1 MGFTREIIERRVLPA
16 VGVYVGAS
24 WVVVEILD
32 RLVERYFLSP
42 YLTDMVFWG
51 LFSLLPA
58 VVLLAW
64 THGRPGKDR
73 ATRAEKVGIPI
84 NVIATIGLLLTV
96 FGDKDMSATADM
108 VTMANELGQEEV
120 HYVPR
125 ESYRR
130 RIAVFFWDRSG
141 EGPELDWLQYGVTE
155 LLTQD
160 LQQNPFL
167 LVASPWDTRRVNFY
181 DEVKQ
186 AGFDDGLAVPLALKR
201 DIADDANFDYFID
214 GTISREDQQFRLTAR
229 VWETDSLEMMGE
241 LRVQG
246 WDLMSSMDDLSEDVR
261 RLLDT
266 PPGRGDLPLVE
277 TYGESQDALRHY
289 IGARNAI
296 LFENDRIS
304 ANQGFD
310 RALQADPHFVL
321 AWFMKSLSQWE
332 QGDAAG
338 AQEALEEAQKLS
350 YRLPERDQVLVK
362 MLTYRMGGEQDKLET
377 LLRMQTRIEG
387 DAASYNSLA
396 AFLMYSGELEEAKEY
411 FRRQMEIDS
420 SSTGALLH
428 LARLERA
435 TGDIDAAISHALE
448 YIDTEPDDLVPHIL
462 LGDLLLESGDMDAA
476 RDSYERAQILEDP
489 PQTATLKL
497 ALLAIRQGEWTQA
510 RNLIEEA
517 RELAASPAHAIAV
530 LQVEAYLESRLGRI
544 EKSIERVEQ
553 QVEFSRQVLTPVEQV
568 FTYNVPVIDANI
580 MLGRIDAAE
589 GALAEAK
596 QALNPPLD
604 QFLSFSEVRV
614 AAYQGDFEAARVA
627 LETGIA
633 VIDHFKADFMA
644 FMVPMTEAKLMEEE
658 GNYSRAGRL
667 YRDAIQ
673 KLNRSI
679 VGSGMQDGHSL
690 LYGSCAKSH
699 VRAGEL
705 DVAQSVLDYAF
716 RRDSAEP
723 SLWVAR
729 AMLQEANGSRHMAL
743 ASVNYA
749 LAIWAD
755 ADPDYQDYREALA
768 LRQKLEKHQE

>member
-1 MGFTREIIERRVLPA
+1 MSLAREIIERRILPA
-16 VGVYVGAS
+16 VGVYIGAS

-42 YLTDMVFWG
+42 YLTDIVFWG
-51 LFSLLPA
+51 LFSMVPA
-58 VVLLAW
+58 VILLAW

-73 ATRAEKVGIPI
+73 ITRAERVGVPI
-84 NVIATIGLLLTV
+84 NVIATVGLLLTV
-96 FGDKDMSATADM
+96 FGDKDISATADL
-108 VTMANELGQEEV
+108 VTMANELGQQEA

-130 RIAVFFWDRSG
+130 RIAVFFWDRSSDDPT
-141 EGPELDWLQYGVTE
+141 PEWLQYGATE

-167 LVASPWDTRRVNFY
+167 LVYSPWDTRRQRFY
-181 DEVKQ
+181 DEMKQ
-186 AGFDDGLAVPLALKR
+186 AGFDDGLGVPLTLKR
-201 DIADDANFDYFID
+201 EIADQANLDYFID
-214 GTISREDQQFRLTAR
+214 GTISQEDQQYRLTAR
-229 VWETDSLEMMGE
+229 VWETASLEMLDE
-241 LRVQG
+241 ISVKG
-246 WDLMSSMDDLSEDVR
+246 WDLMSSMDTLSGDIR
-261 RLLDT
+261 QLLDT

-277 TYGESQDALRHY
+277 TFGESQEALQHY

-296 LFENDRIS
+296 LFENDRVK

-310 RALQADPHFVL
+310 QALQTDPNFVL

-338 AQEALEEAQKLS
+338 AQDALEEAQKLS
-350 YRLPERDQVLVK
+350 YRLPERDQVTIKV
-362 MLTYRMGGEQDKLET
+362 LTYRMGGEQEKLET

-387 DAASYNSLA
+387 DAASYNILA
-396 AFLMYSGELEEAKEY
+396 VFLMYSGQLEEAKQQ

-420 SSTGALLH
+420 SSTGSLLNLSH
-428 LARLERA
+428 LERA
-435 TGDIDAAISHALE
+435 TGDIDAAISYVME
-448 YIDTEPDDLVPHIL
+448 YIETDPDDLAPHIL
-462 LGDLLLESGDMDAA
+462 LGDLLLESGDMEAA

-497 ALLAIRQGEWTQA
+497 ALLAIRQGEWSQA
-510 RNLIEEA
+510 RKLLEEA
-517 RELAASPAHAIAV
+517 RDLAASPAHAIAV
-530 LQVEAYLESRLGRI
+530 LQVESYLESRLGRI
-544 EKSIERVEQ
+544 EKSMERIEQ
-553 QVEFSRQVLTPVEQV
+553 QVAYSRQVLTPVEQV
-568 FTYNVPVIDANI
+568 FTYNVPIIESNI
-580 MLGRIDAAE
+580 VLGRIDVAE
-589 GALAEAK
+589 QALLEAK
-596 QALNPPLD
+596 QALSPPMD
-604 QFLSFSEVRV
+604 QFLAFSEVKV
-614 AAYQGDFEAARVA
+614 AAYKGDFEAAAAA

-644 FMVPMTEAKLMEEE
+644 FMVPMTEAKLAEEE
-658 GNYSRAGRL
+658 GDFSRAGRL

-679 VGSGMQDGHSL
+679 VGSGLQDGQSV

-743 ASVNYA
+743 ASINYA

-755 ADPDYQDYREALA
+755 ADPDYQDYQEALA
-768 LRQKLEKHQE
+768 LKQKLE

>member
-1 MGFTREIIERRVLPA
+1 MGFTREIVDRRVLPA

-42 YLTDMVFWG
+42 YLTDIVFWG

-58 VVLLAW
+58 VILLAW

-73 ATRAEKVGIPI
+73 TTRAEKVGIPI

-141 EGPELDWLQYGVTE
+141 EGPELEWLQYGVTE
-155 LLTQD
+155 LLSQD

-167 LVASPWDTRRVNFY
+167 LIASPWDTWNLNFY
-181 DEVKQ
+181 DEMKQ
-186 AGFDDGLAVPLALKR
+186 AGFDKGLEVPLNLKR
-201 DIADDANFDYFID
+201 EIANDANFDYFID
-214 GTISREDQQFRLTAR
+214 GTISREEQQFRLTAR
-229 VWETDSLEMMGE
+229 VWETESLELLDE
-241 LRVQG
+241 LSVQG
-246 WDLMSSMDDLSEDVR
+246 WDLMSSIDDLSEDIR

-277 TYGESQDALRHY
+277 TFGESQDALQHY

-296 LFENDRIS
+296 LFENDRVS

-310 RALQADPHFVL
+310 LALHADPRFVL
-321 AWFMKSLSQWE
+321 AWLMKSVSQWE

-362 MLTYRMGGEQDKLET
+362 MLTYRMGGEQEKLET

-387 DAASYNSLA
+387 DAASFNSLA
-396 AFLMYSGELEEAKEY
+396 AFLMYAGKLEEAKEQ

-420 SSTGALLH
+420 SSTGTLLH

-435 TGDIDAAISHALE
+435 TGDIDAAIRRAQE
-448 YIDTEPDDLVPHIL
+448 YIDTDPDDLAPHIL

-489 PQTATLKL
+489 PQTSTLKL
-497 ALLAIRQGEWTQA
+497 ALLAIRQGEWAQA
-510 RNLIEEA
+510 RKLIEEA
-517 RELAASPAHAIAV
+517 RDLAASPAHAIAV
-530 LQVEAYLESRLGRI
+530 LQVEAYMESRLGRI
-544 EKSIERVEQ
+544 EKSIELIEQ
-553 QVEFSRQVLTPVEQV
+553 QVDFSRQVLTPVEQV
-568 FTYNVPVIDANI
+568 FTYNVPLIDANI
-580 MLGRIDAAE
+580 LLGRIDVAEAA
-589 GALAEAK
+589 LTEAK
-596 QALNPPLD
+596 QALNPPMD
-604 QFLSFSEVRV
+604 QFLSFSEVNL
-614 AAYQGDFEAARVA
+614 AAYKGDFEAATAA
-627 LETGIA
+627 LEMGIA

-644 FMVPMTEAKLMEEE
+644 FMVPISEAKMAEAE
-658 GNYSRAGRL
+658 GDYTRAGHL

-679 VGSGMQDGHSL
+679 LGSGLQDGQSV

-729 AMLQEANGSRHMAL
+729 AMLQDANGSPHMAL
-743 ASVNYA
+743 ASINYA
-749 LAIWAD
+749 LAIWVN
-755 ADPDYQDYREALA
+755 ADPDYEDYQEALA
-768 LRQKLEKHQE
+768 LKQKLDQIPE